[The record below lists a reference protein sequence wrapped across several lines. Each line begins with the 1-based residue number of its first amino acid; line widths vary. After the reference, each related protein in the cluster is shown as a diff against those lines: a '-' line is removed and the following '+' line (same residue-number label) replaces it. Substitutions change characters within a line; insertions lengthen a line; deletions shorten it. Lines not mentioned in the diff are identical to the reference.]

1 MFFFVWSMFVI
12 GLALLFVPFLYNPN
26 ALQLTTLRRD
36 YTLWAA
42 WVAADGGAA
51 GGAVTASW
59 AAWWERGTRAS
70 ADYDEAALILA
81 LFSAAVHSL
90 GLRSLGPRLLGLR
103 SLGAR
108 SLGLRSVGLRSLW
121 PRVLGLHLEYYG
133 AT

>member
-36 YTLWAA
+36 YTLWAT

-81 LFSAAVHSL
+81 LFSAAVRSVGPRSL
-90 GLRSLGPRLLGLR
+90 GLRSV
-103 SLGAR
+103 
-108 SLGLRSVGLRSLW
+108 GLRSVGLRSLW
-121 PRVLGLHLEYYG
+121 PRILGLHLEYYG

>member
-1 MFFFVWSMFVI
+1 MFVI

-42 WVAADGGAA
+42 WAAADGGAA

-81 LFSAAVHSL
+81 LFSAAV
-90 GLRSLGPRLLGLR
+90 RSVGP
-103 SLGAR
+103 R

-121 PRVLGLHLEYYG
+121 PRILGLHLEYYG

>member
-1 MFFFVWSMFVI
+1 MFVI

-51 GGAVTASW
+51 GGAATASW

-70 ADYDEAALILA
+70 ADYDEASLILT

-90 GLRSLGPRLLGLR
+90 GP
-103 SLGAR
+103 R
-108 SLGLRSVGLRSLW
+108 SLGLHSLW
-121 PRVLGLHLEYYG
+121 PRVLGPHLLWR
-133 AT
+133 